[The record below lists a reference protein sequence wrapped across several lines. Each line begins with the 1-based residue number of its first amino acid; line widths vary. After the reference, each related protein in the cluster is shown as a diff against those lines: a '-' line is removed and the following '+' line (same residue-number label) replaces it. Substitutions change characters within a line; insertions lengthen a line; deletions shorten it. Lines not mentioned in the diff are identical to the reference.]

1 MGNKTIN
8 VKFKNRAC
16 QIATGTFLTK
26 SFTKD
31 ELDNVKV
38 SEYVTEAF
46 EYTDKEELKEL
57 ILELA
62 NEIYL
67 ELISCKFSC

>member
-1 MGNKTIN
+1 MNE
-8 VKFKNRAC
+8 KFKNRAS

-31 ELDNVKV
+31 ELESISV

-46 EYTDKEELKEL
+46 EYTDEEELKEL

-67 ELISCKFSC
+67 ELVKASVPIR